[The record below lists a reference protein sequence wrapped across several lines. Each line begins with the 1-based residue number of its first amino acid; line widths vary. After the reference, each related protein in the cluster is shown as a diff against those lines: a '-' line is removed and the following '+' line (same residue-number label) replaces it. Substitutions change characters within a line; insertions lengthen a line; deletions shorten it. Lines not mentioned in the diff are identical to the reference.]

1 MCMHVI
7 YMHVVREYAYTR
19 QVHATREYC
28 ILCVNMRMR
37 LETCEYVHVN
47 MCVLMY
53 VVCVDEYAV

>member
-1 MCMHVI
+1 MRIRVK
-7 YMHVVREYAYTR
+7 YMQRASI
-19 QVHATREYC
+19 C
-28 ILCVNMRMR
+28 IFHMRMR